1 MFRLGV
7 TREWVGKGELPK
19 GANTIEVPWGVG
31 DLIIQRYDRSDWRVG
46 LLQCSHLFKGAR
58 KVRGQGQVVERGEK
72 ATTSPEGLNY
82 PKNTR
87 KQIVGPGLGS
97 TMVPQRRDF
106 HGVIDPLLLWR
117 ESVGRK
123 RGRGGGEYEGLRV
136 DVGVFDQETK

>member
-31 DLIIQRYDRSDWRVG
+31 DLIIQRYDRSDRRVG

-82 PKNTR
+82 PKSKASVR
-87 KQIVGPGLGS
+87 KEVGSEECHSVAEADLPIAKKGMQI
-97 TMVPQRRDF
+97 Q
-106 HGVIDPLLLWR
+106 
-117 ESVGRK
+117 
-123 RGRGGGEYEGLRV
+123 
-136 DVGVFDQETK
+136 